1 MSSRIS
7 GKGEIMKAAKSTIE
21 SRLASV
27 KEAEAPGTEKGQT
40 VTIGRGGN
48 VTITGQ
54 NPGESAETKTY
65 DCPDQHLEIPSEKAE
80 EILNLLGAFF
90 GEKSGG
96 EDKGEGNCWVVS
108 IEDEDGNVLTVSGE
122 YIPIDENSIPSCSA
136 KLNELGDK
144 IREAVSRPR
153 LWLFNE
159 P

>member
-1 MSSRIS
+1 
-7 GKGEIMKAAKSTIE
+7 MKAAKITIE

-54 NPGESAETKTY
+54 DPGESAETKTY

-90 GEKSGG
+90 
-96 EDKGEGNCWVVS
+96 
-108 IEDEDGNVLTVSGE
+108 VSGE

>member
-1 MSSRIS
+1 MSDR
-7 GKGEIMKAAKSTIE
+7 
-21 SRLASV
+21 
-27 KEAEAPGTEKGQT
+27 
-40 VTIGRGGN
+40 
-48 VTITGQ
+48 
-54 NPGESAETKTY
+54 
-65 DCPDQHLEIPSEKAE
+65 HLEIPSEKAE

>member
-1 MSSRIS
+1 
-7 GKGEIMKAAKSTIE
+7 MKAAKITIE

-65 DCPDQHLEIPSEKAE
+65 DCPDRHLEIPSEKAE

-90 GEKSGG
+90 GESLAERTRVKETAGSF
-96 EDKGEGNCWVVS
+96 
-108 IEDEDGNVLTVSGE
+108 
-122 YIPIDENSIPSCSA
+122 PSRTKTEMS
-136 KLNELGDK
+136 
-144 IREAVSRPR
+144 
-153 LWLFNE
+153 
-159 P
+159 

>member
-1 MSSRIS
+1 
-7 GKGEIMKAAKSTIE
+7 MKAAKITIE

-108 IEDEDGNVLTVSGE
+108 IEDEDGNVLGRVYT
-122 YIPIDENSIPSCSA
+122 D
-136 KLNELGDK
+136 
-144 IREAVSRPR
+144 R
-153 LWLFNE
+153 
-159 P
+159 